1 MFLVWNLVVP
11 PFQIGYCAWAINTPL
26 QAHPNHQTSPTQT
39 AAYALVYLHSTQQN
53 QPFVEM
59 SRWIL
64 TLIME
69 MENESLENEF
79 SLQRGQFPLC
89 FFFLPAMF
97 VQEWCWVVDGEIL
110 AKLLTW
116 WIYVNLLDIPW
127 TKVSTKISNDSPK
140 NLHSEQ
146 FAPIP
151 STPAISQP
159 KTKTRLN
166 LPPQVFAFWPSLR
179 SPTPFFRGSSS

>member
-1 MFLVWNLVVP
+1 
-11 PFQIGYCAWAINTPL
+11 
-26 QAHPNHQTSPTQT
+26 
-39 AAYALVYLHSTQQN
+39 
-53 QPFVEM
+53 M
-59 SRWIL
+59 SRCIL

-69 MENESLENEF
+69 MENESLENGF

-89 FFFLPAMF
+89 FFVLPAMF
-97 VQEWCWVVDGEIL
+97 VQEWYWVVDGEIL

-127 TKVSTKISNDSPK
+127 TKVLTKISNDSPK

-151 STPAISQP
+151 S
-159 KTKTRLN
+159 
-166 LPPQVFAFWPSLR
+166 PPQLANQKQKPDSTCLR
-179 SPTPFFRGSSS
+179 KFLHFGRLCGHQRHDRGSSRSGHGPTDPLKQNLR